1 MESVKELTVGGNLP
15 SGNNLMLIDFSATW
29 CGPCKSYSPIF
40 AKVAAAN
47 PDVTFVKVDIDQHP
61 QLAAQYGVQ
70 AVPTTV
76 AVRGGAVVA
85 NRPGAMAEPT
95 LSALV
100 DNHRVQGNCCLNRWL
115 LSKARLQWLL

>member
-1 MESVKELTVGGNLP
+1 MESVKELTVGGSLP

-85 NRPGAMAEPT
+85 NRPGAMAEPA

-100 DNHRVQGNCCLNRWL
+100 DNHRV
-115 LSKARLQWLL
+115 